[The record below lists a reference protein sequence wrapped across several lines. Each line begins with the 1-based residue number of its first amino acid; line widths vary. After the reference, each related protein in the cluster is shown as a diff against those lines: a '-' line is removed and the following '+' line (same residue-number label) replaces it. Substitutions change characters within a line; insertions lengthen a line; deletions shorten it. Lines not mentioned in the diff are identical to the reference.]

1 MTMRKTIEWAMENST
16 RVGLALL
23 AGAAAILFGEYA
35 GALFA
40 SAARILGR

>member
-1 MTMRKTIEWAMENST
+1 MRKAIGWATENST

-35 GALFA
+35 GALLA
-40 SAARILGR
+40 SAARIFGR